1 MIKLYGVSAS
11 RAYRNLWLLE
21 ELGLAYEHIP
31 QDYRNGASQNP
42 EFLAINPNGRIPA
55 LVDAELVLFE
65 SMAINLYL
73 ASRYG
78 TDTPL
83 WSSDPA
89 GQGLTYQWS
98 FWVMSEVEHALLSV
112 LMHSR
117 VLPQDK
123 RDAQSLS
130 RNSGCLKLPFAVLDK
145 ALADR
150 EYLLGNTFS
159 VADLNVAA
167 VLSWARLARFD
178 LQPFPNLNRWLEACL
193 ARPANRKA
201 FRLP

>member
-21 ELGLAYEHIP
+21 ELGLEYAHIP
-31 QDYRNGASQNP
+31 QDYRDGSTHSAD
-42 EFLAINPNGRIPA
+42 FLAINPNGRIPA
-55 LVDAELVLFE
+55 LVDGELVLFE

-73 ASRYG
+73 ASLYSAG
-78 TDTPL
+78 SQL
-83 WSSDPA
+83 WPNDPA
-89 GQGLTYQWS
+89 DQGLTYQWS

-112 LMHSR
+112 LMHGR
-117 VLPQDK
+117 ILPKEK
-123 RDAQSLS
+123 RDPQKLA
-130 RNSGCLKLPFAVLDK
+130 RNSGCLKLPFAVLDQ

-150 EYLLGNTFS
+150 EHLLGDAFS

-178 LQPFPNLNRWLEACL
+178 LKPFPNLKRWLETCL
-193 ARPANRKA
+193 ARPANHKA
-201 FRLP
+201 IRLP